1 MKYYE
6 TTFEDYI
13 YSTNQ
18 QNYHHELISI
28 FEQLPAKM
36 EDLQNIIFYGP
47 PGSGKYSQILRL
59 IKKYSPSQ
67 NLKFDKIILKNE
79 KQTYNFHISEIHYE
93 VDMSLLGCHSKTLWY
108 DIFQQIIE
116 VVSTKPK
123 TCGIIVCK
131 NFHNIHNEL
140 LEIFYSYMQKN
151 HGSSI
156 NMKFILMTENIS
168 FIPNNIIRSCKI
180 IRCKQPDIS
189 CHINTQSK
197 PARVDLEPSIFNFR
211 KRIQTLNHVDQNEV
225 YHNIMESIS
234 SEDIMNM
241 KDLKYLSIS
250 DDDIPKDIF
259 NSVCDEIIDL
269 LLNNRTKPVFLQQLR
284 DVIYEIFTYNLD
296 VSECIWYI
304 LNYLITYNHIKDE
317 KISDLLVNITKVLQ
331 YYNNNYRPI
340 YHLENILLS
349 ITVVLDP

>member
-6 TTFEDYI
+6 TTFEEYI
-13 YSTNQ
+13 YTTNQ
-18 QNYHHELISI
+18 NNYHEELIPI
-28 FEQLPAKM
+28 FDELPTAI

-59 IKKYSPSQ
+59 IKKYNNSQ

-79 KQTYNFHISEIHYE
+79 KQTYHFHISDIHYE
-93 VDMSLLGCHSKTLWY
+93 IDMGLLGCHSKTLWY

-116 VVSTKPK
+116 VISTKPK

-131 NFHNIHNEL
+131 NFHSTHNEL

-151 HGSSI
+151 HSTTI
-156 NMKFILMTENIS
+156 NIKFILVTENIS
-168 FIPNNIIRSCKI
+168 FIPNNIISSCKI
-180 IRCKQPDIS
+180 IRCKQPEIS
-189 CHINTQSK
+189 CHISEHTRNTS
-197 PARVDLEPSIFNFR
+197 VDLEPSIHNFR
-211 KRIQTLNHVDQNEV
+211 KRIQSLNRVDQNDI
-225 YHNIMESIS
+225 YRNIMHDIS

-250 DDDIPKDIF
+250 DENIPKDIF
-259 NSVCDEIIDL
+259 NSVCDDVLNL
-269 LLNNRTKPVFLQQLR
+269 LMNHKTNPVFLQHLR

-304 LNYLITYNHIKDE
+304 LSYLIKYQHIQKN
-317 KISDLLVNITKVLQ
+317 KLSDLLDMVSRILR

-340 YHLENILLS
+340 YHLENILLN
-349 ITVVLDP
+349 ITVSLQ